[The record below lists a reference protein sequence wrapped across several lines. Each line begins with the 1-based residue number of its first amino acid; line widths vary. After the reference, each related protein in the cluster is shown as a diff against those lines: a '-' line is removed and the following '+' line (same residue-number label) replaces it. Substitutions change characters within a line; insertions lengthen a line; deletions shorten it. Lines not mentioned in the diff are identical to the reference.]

1 MIIIYIHG
9 AGASKDSF
17 NYIREHLSSY
27 KDTFFE
33 YNTQDGFKRNLEI
46 MSAKMKRHSNI
57 FFVAHS
63 MGGIY
68 ALHLA
73 NLYPN
78 KVLGAVTMGTPYGG
92 VEAADYAK
100 YFFPF
105 YRLIK
110 DIGTTSIPVK
120 SANDIDVL
128 HPWTQIVSTN
138 GTSPWISQ
146 PNDGVV
152 TVSSQRH
159 HQGMEF
165 IEMPLNHYEIVIS
178 PKVVK
183 IIENNIKQL
192 SS

>member
-1 MIIIYIHG
+1 MTIIYIHG

-17 NYIREHLSSY
+17 NYIREHLTAY
-27 KDTFFE
+27 KDTCFE
-33 YNTQDGFKRNLEI
+33 YDIQDGFNHNLEM
-46 MSAKMKRHSNI
+46 MSAKMKRYKNI
-57 FFVAHS
+57 VFVAHS

-110 DIGTTSIPVK
+110 DIGTTSRPVK
-120 SANDIDVL
+120 SADNIEIV
-128 HPWTQIVSTN
+128 HPWTQIVTTN
-138 GTSPWISQ
+138 GTSPWIHQ

-152 TVSSQRH
+152 TVNSQRH

-165 IEMPLNHYEIVIS
+165 IEMPLNHYEVVIS
-178 PKVVK
+178 PNVVK
-183 IIENNIKQL
+183 IIEDRVKRL
-192 SS
+192 GA